1 MAEKISGN
9 DSGEFSNPDRVGA
22 LDDDLLG
29 LEGDNESDIP
39 DDVPPPTRAQRAL
52 AARRRLEQLM
62 EARRL
67 KEQIADDLFDADI

>member
-9 DSGEFSNPDRVGA
+9 DSGEFSNPDRVGT

-29 LEGDNESDIP
+29 PDGNNEADIL
-39 DDVPPPTRAQRAL
+39 DDMPPPTRAQRAL

-67 KEQIADDLFDADI
+67 REQIADDLFDPDL